1 MPAGRAGLP
10 PEVSFY
16 YFHPMPVNPSGW
28 ISSVLLLAGCLASP
42 TSHAQPVSGQWKGRV
57 GGPALGLGRSFQ
69 VELKILRTGDSLIGV
84 ADYRTLGNNHV
95 RMPVR
100 GYFNPFD
107 GTVSWW
113 HDSRQGIDE
122 KGRTAQ
128 DLLPAGMV
136 FDTDFNCPDGST
148 LKLDGQASLTT
159 WSGRSLEM
167 PVHLQKTGEA
177 EFQDPWERSIV
188 GSGGGNDIPTAAD
201 RPAEKPVARI
211 DPPKEAKQN
220 ERQDSIT
227 VVVTPPPPVRRE
239 PEVRPDPKPVVVSPP
254 PPVARKE
261 PEVRPDP
268 KPVVVTPPP
277 ARREPEVRPDP
288 KPVVVTP
295 PPVTDRTQKFPDPVD
310 KPVAP
315 ILRPSE
321 PPTPDAGIVGQWL
334 KDRDRKLVEEIEV
347 SGDTLWLNF
356 YDHAEVDGDS
366 ISIFLGNRLLASHI
380 LLKATP
386 HTLGI
391 PLTDIGDSAELTMVA
406 ENMGSIPPNTSLL
419 ILYVEGVRHEARL
432 ESTERTSAMIRFR
445 RSERRN

>member
-1 MPAGRAGLP
+1 
-10 PEVSFY
+10 
-16 YFHPMPVNPSGW
+16 
-28 ISSVLLLAGCLASP
+28 
-42 TSHAQPVSGQWKGRV
+42 
-57 GGPALGLGRSFQ
+57 
-69 VELKILRTGDSLIGV
+69 
-84 ADYRTLGNNHV
+84 
-95 RMPVR
+95 
-100 GYFNPFD
+100 
-107 GTVSWW
+107 
-113 HDSRQGIDE
+113 
-122 KGRTAQ
+122 
-128 DLLPAGMV
+128 
-136 FDTDFNCPDGST
+136 
-148 LKLDGQASLTT
+148 
-159 WSGRSLEM
+159 M

-177 EFQDPWERSIV
+177 DFQDPWERSIV
-188 GSGGGNDIPTAAD
+188 EAGGGYDIPTAAD

-254 PPVARKE
+254 PPPVARKE

-295 PPVTDRTQKFPDPVD
+295 PPVADRTQKFPDPVD

-391 PLTDIGDSAELTMVA
+391 PLTDIGDSAELTRVA

>member
-10 PEVSFY
+10 SEGSFS
-16 YFHPMPVNPSGW
+16 YFHPMPVNPSTR
-28 ISSVLLLAGCLASP
+28 ISSVLLLAGCLASA

-69 VELKILRTGDSLIGV
+69 VELNILRTGDSLIGV
-84 ADYRTLGNNHV
+84 ADYKALGNNHV

-113 HDSRQGIDE
+113 HASQQGIDE

-148 LKLDGQASLTT
+148 LKLDGLASLTT

-177 EFQDPWERSIV
+177 DFQDPWERSIV
-188 GSGGGNDIPTAAD
+188 EAGGGYDIPPAAD
-201 RPAEKPVARI
+201 RPAEKPIVRI
-211 DPPKEAKQN
+211 NPPKEAKQT
-220 ERQDSIT
+220 ERGDSIEVVVT
-227 VVVTPPPPVRRE
+227 PPPPVRRDAEVRPDPKPVVVTPPPPVRRE
-239 PEVRPDPKPVVVSPP
+239 PEVRPDPKPVVV
-254 PPVARKE
+254 
-261 PEVRPDP
+261 
-268 KPVVVTPPP
+268 TPPP
-277 ARREPEVRPDP
+277 DVNRP
-288 KPVVVTP
+288 
-295 PPVTDRTQKFPDPVD
+295 QKVSDPVD
-310 KPVAP
+310 RPVAP
-315 ILRPSE
+315 ILRPAV
-321 PPTPDAGIVGQWL
+321 PPAPEAGVVGQWL
-334 KDRDRKLVEEIEV
+334 NNRDRKLVEEIEV

-366 ISIFLGNRLLASHI
+366 ISLFLDNRLLASHI

-391 PLTDIGDSAELTMVA
+391 PLSDIGDSAELTMVA

-445 RSERRN
+445 KTGKKN

>member
-1 MPAGRAGLP
+1 
-10 PEVSFY
+10 
-16 YFHPMPVNPSGW
+16 
-28 ISSVLLLAGCLASP
+28 
-42 TSHAQPVSGQWKGRV
+42 
-57 GGPALGLGRSFQ
+57 

-220 ERQDSIT
+220 ES
-227 VVVTPPPPVRRE
+227 
-239 PEVRPDPKPVVVSPP
+239 RPDPN
-254 PPVARKE
+254 
-261 PEVRPDP
+261 
-268 KPVVVTPPP
+268 PVVVTPPP

>member
-1 MPAGRAGLP
+1 
-10 PEVSFY
+10 
-16 YFHPMPVNPSGW
+16 MPVNPSTR
-28 ISSVLLLAGCLASP
+28 IPSVLLLAGCLASVI
-42 TSHAQPVSGQWKGRV
+42 SHAQPVSGQWKGRL

-69 VELKILRTGDSLIGV
+69 VELRILRTGDSLIGV
-84 ADYRTLGNNHV
+84 ANYRTLGNNHV

-113 HDSRQGIDE
+113 HAASEGVDE

-148 LKLDGQASLTT
+148 LKLDGLASLTT

-177 EFQDPWERSIV
+177 DFQDPWERSIV
-188 GSGGGNDIPTAAD
+188 GEGGEYDIPPSAE
-201 RPAEKPVARI
+201 RPTVRI
-211 DPPKEAKQN
+211 NPPKEAKQA
-220 ERQDSIT
+220 ERPDPT
-227 VVVTPPPPVRRE
+227 PVRREPEVKPDPKPVVVAPPPPVRRE
-239 PEVRPDPKPVVVSPP
+239 PEVRPDPKPVVVTPP
-254 PPVARKE
+254 PPVDRQQK
-261 PEVRPDP
+261 VSDP
-268 KPVVVTPPP
+268 VEKPVS
-277 ARREPEVRPDP
+277 
-288 KPVVVTP
+288 
-295 PPVTDRTQKFPDPVD
+295 
-310 KPVAP
+310 P

-321 PPTPDAGIVGQWL
+321 PPTPDAGVVGQWL
-334 KDRDRKLVEEIEV
+334 KNRDRKLVEEIEV

-386 HTLGI
+386 HTMGI
-391 PLTDIGDSAELTMVA
+391 PLTDISDSAEL
-406 ENMGSIPPNTSLL
+406 TSLL

-445 RSERRN
+445 KTGSKN